1 MQQHGAQALLGQ
13 NTLLLQKTTKQQNKE
28 NSSGSQKRNLSAEG
42 RGGNKVRAKSEAGT
56 SIPIVSVIFLNTR
69 EKESRSAPVHLLI
82 ESVFVP
88 FVPVLLF

>member
-1 MQQHGAQALLGQ
+1 MRCVGAKHAAPST
-13 NTLLLQKTTKQQNKE
+13 NKKQKKKE
-28 NSSGSQKRNLSAEG
+28 NSSGCQKRNLSAEG
-42 RGGNKVRAKSEAGT
+42 RGGNKVKEPSLRQELFV
-56 SIPIVSVIFLNTR
+56 PIVCVIFLNTR